1 MDSMEQKNYSFM
13 KRTFLVGIL
22 SLLFA
27 MSGIAQTNLA
37 GITGKITG
45 ANGVPITDAT
55 VTVKNESTGFVSK
68 TTSTQKGTFRFKELP
83 LGSPY
88 SITVEHMGMTPQK
101 QTGYALNQGDLLDV
115 SFQMEDQTQDLQVVE
130 VTSRSLRNKIEN
142 IGSSTAVTSK
152 DIAKLPVNGRNFTSL
167 ADLSP
172 LSSGGNL
179 SGQLA
184 SATNYT
190 IDGMAARG
198 TISGGQPAGAYSI
211 SLEAVREFQVVTNQ
225 YDVTYG
231 NAGGG
236 TISSVTKSGTNV
248 LSGSAFTYA
257 RANWLSSPYGLN
269 GSKRNQDFSTY
280 QYGFSLGGPIVKD
293 KAHFFIAWDHQAD
306 SRPLYIAD
314 IQSPLDE
321 KRYNVTQNTLDNFL
335 TIARGKYG
343 VANTPQVGQFDKTK
357 STHAGFARI
366 DWQLNSKNLLTI
378 RDNFVYDMDNQ
389 SDNDN
394 TAINLYEVFST
405 RKAMNN
411 SIMASLRSVLSPS
424 LTNELKL
431 QHYWEYTKLFA
442 NDQLPS
448 ANIPRAIIQN
458 IPSVAADGS
467 TYNTSIQLGG
477 QRYGGDYFN
486 NNVVQLT
493 DNLYWNKGKYN
504 FTFGGGLTFT
514 NQNSI
519 YGSETNGRFYF
530 TGLTN
535 FDNLTPY
542 RYARDIY
549 LSDDQN
555 IKFNIL
561 SPNLYAQVQTQLFPG
576 FDLTA
581 GIRMD
586 YTKYL
591 DQANYNEVVDR
602 TLGLNTSNKLATFQ
616 IQPRVQ
622 ATWDLGQNGQD
633 IIRLG
638 GGILGSALNPYS
650 MINNMLF
657 DGSHITSVDLTGT
670 LVPTP
675 NFPGYRDNPAS
686 APGLDLVNN
695 PNIPKVATINMNG
708 KDAKV
713 PVVYK
718 ANTSYSHFFTQNFR
732 VTVSGYLSLGRNNY
746 TYLDQNMADQPYFRM
761 AAEDN
766 RGVYV
771 PANSIN
777 ATNGTTDWTKGRKTT
792 EVGRVLELQSIGKV
806 NQMAFVADADYK
818 YYKDGEI
825 SLSYTWN
832 KSKDNTSYNGNVAN
846 TATLVQYVKDD
857 PRNLSNVSYSDNQFR
872 NKVVFY
878 GSSPTFHGFNMG
890 LRFSGLSGTRY
901 SLVVNGNVNG
911 DFVASNDLAYVYDPN
926 AASTPQYLKDGINA
940 ILNNPNVEQST
951 KDYITKSYGKIAERN
966 GGVNPFYGVFDLRI
980 LKKVP
985 TFKKQYLEISAD
997 LFNVAN
1003 LFKKDWGVNHNV
1015 GTTSIYAIKSFDPV
1029 TNQYG
1034 YTVNTNAGVS
1044 NLSGNTYQFQIGLRY
1059 GF

>member
-1 MDSMEQKNYSFM
+1 MAGF
-13 KRTFLVGIL
+13 
-22 SLLFA
+22 
-27 MSGIAQTNLA
+27 AQTNLA
-37 GITGKITG
+37 GISGKVTG
-45 ANGVPITDAT
+45 AGGVLLPNAT
-55 VTVKNESTGFVSK
+55 VTIKNESTGFVAK
-68 TTSTQKGTFRFKELP
+68 TTSNQKGTFLFKELP

-88 SITVEHMGMTPQK
+88 SITVAIVGMAPQK
-101 QTGYALNQGDLLDV
+101 QTGYALNQGDLLEV
-115 SFQMEDQTQDLQVVE
+115 SFKMEENSQDLQVVE
-130 VTSRSLRNKIEN
+130 VRSVSLRNKIEN

-152 DIAKLPVNGRNFTSL
+152 DIAKLPVNGRNFSSL

-190 IDGMAARG
+190 IDGMSARG

-211 SLEAVREFQVVTNQ
+211 SLEAIREFQVVTNQ

-257 RANWLSSPYGLN
+257 RANWIASPYGLN
-269 GSKRNQDFSTY
+269 GSKRVQDFSTY
-280 QYGFSLGGPIVKD
+280 QYGFSLGGPIIKD
-293 KAHFFIAWDHQAD
+293 KAHFFVAWDHQAD
-306 SRPLYIAD
+306 SRPLYIAN
-314 IQSPLDE
+314 IQSPDDE
-321 KRYNVTQNTLDNFL
+321 KRYNVTQATLDNFL
-335 TIARGKYG
+335 SIARTKYG
-343 VANTPQVGQFDKTK
+343 VANSPQVGEIDKSK

-366 DWQLNSKNLLTI
+366 DWQLNPRNLLTI
-378 RDNFVYDMDNQ
+378 RDNFIYDLDNQ
-389 SDNDN
+389 SDGDN
-394 TAINLYEVFST
+394 TAINIYEVYST
-405 RKAMNN
+405 RKSMNN
-411 SIMASLRSVLSPS
+411 SIMASLRSMLSPN
-424 LTNELKL
+424 LTNELKI
-431 QHYWEYTKLFA
+431 QHYWEYNKMLA
-442 NDQLPS
+442 NNQLPE
-448 ANIPRAIIQN
+448 ANIPRAIVQS

-467 TYNTSIQLGG
+467 TYSTAIQLGG

-493 DNLYWNKGKYN
+493 DNLYWTKGKYN
-504 FTFGGGLTFT
+504 FTFGGGLSFT

-519 YGSETNGRFYF
+519 YGSEINGRFYF
-530 TGLTN
+530 SGLTN
-535 FDNLTPY
+535 FNNLTPY
-542 RYARDIY
+542 RYAREIY
-549 LSDDQN
+549 LNDDQN

-561 SPNLYAQVQTQLFPG
+561 SPNLYAQVQTTLFPG

-581 GIRMD
+581 GLRVD
-586 YTKYL
+586 YTAYL
-591 DQANYNEVVDR
+591 DQANYNQVVDR
-602 TLGLNTSNKLATFQ
+602 TLGLNTSNKLATLQ

-622 ATWDLGQNGQD
+622 ATWDVGKNGRD

-657 DGSHITSVDLTGT
+657 DGSHIQSVDLTGS

-675 NFPGYRDNPAS
+675 NFPGYRANPAS
-686 APGLDLVNN
+686 APGLDLINN
-695 PNIPKVATINMNG
+695 PAIPKLTTINMNG

-718 ANTSYSHFFTQNFR
+718 ANTSYSHFFTQSFR

-746 TYLDQNMADQPYFRM
+746 TYLDKNMVDQPYFRL

-771 PANSIN
+771 PANSI
-777 ATNGTTDWTKGRKTT
+777 TPTTGIVDWTLGRKTT

-818 YYKDGEI
+818 YFKDGEV
-825 SLSYTWN
+825 SFSYTWN
-832 KSKDNTSYNGNVAN
+832 QSKDNTSYNGNVAN

-857 PRNLSNVSYSDNQFR
+857 PRNLSNINYSDNQFR

-878 GSSPTFHGFNMG
+878 GSTPTFHGFSAG

-901 SLVVNGNVNG
+901 SLIVNGNING
-911 DFVASNDLAYVYDPN
+911 DFVSTNDLAFVYDPN
-926 AASTPQYLKDGINA
+926 AASTPQYLKDGMNA
-940 ILNNPNVEQST
+940 ILNNPKVEQST
-951 KDYITKSYGKIAERN
+951 KDYIVKNYGKIAERN

-980 LKKVP
+980 IKKVK

-1003 LFKKDWGVNHNV
+1003 LFNKDWGVNHNL
-1015 GTTSIYAIKSFDPV
+1015 GATSLYSIKSFD
-1029 TNQYG
+1029 TAKQQYV

-1044 NLSGNTYQFQIGLRY
+1044 GLSGNPYQFQIGLRY